1 MNANE
6 ALDITKR
13 NWQENEK
20 TYLASISGFQMKVA
34 AAASEGRAQCAIGVI
49 PSSYL
54 DFVSFYFEGLGF
66 FVFPQPVSQIEM
78 LITLNWKNIPNMSVG
93 YLESLEE
100 EKQMEKFLDNLNK

>member
-1 MNANE
+1 MDAKS
-6 ALDITKR
+6 ALELSKK

-54 DFVSFYFEGLGF
+54 DFVSFYFEGLGYYV
-66 FVFPQPVSQIEM
+66 FVQPVSQNDI

-100 EKQMEKFLDNLNK
+100 EKQMGEFLNNLNK